1 MIKKVTDIQKQEIL
15 ESFLKGKTIK
25 ELSLIYNFSSQTIS
39 RQLKNNLGK
48 EKFEKIKSSIG
59 RKTSSSREK
68 NIKNFK
74 TKSNTEIKQK
84 IINESKA
91 YFEDNLNETEFF
103 ELVPL
108 SENINLN
115 EQKDL
120 SSTHIS
126 EVDFPRIVYM
136 IVDKKIELEIKYLRD
151 YPEWQFLS
159 QEDLNRKTIQ
169 IFYDLK
175 NAKRSCIKDQKVIK
189 IPNTTVFKIVAPL
202 LISRGISR
210 IVSEENLIAL

>member
-84 IINESKA
+84 FINESKA

-136 IVDKKIELEIKYLRD
+136 IVDKKIELEIKFLRD

-175 NAKRSCIKDQKVIK
+175 NAKRSCTKDQKVIK

-210 IVSEENLIAL
+210 IVCEENLIAL

>member
-1 MIKKVTDIQKQEIL
+1 
-15 ESFLKGKTIK
+15 
-25 ELSLIYNFSSQTIS
+25 
-39 RQLKNNLGK
+39 
-48 EKFEKIKSSIG
+48 
-59 RKTSSSREK
+59 
-68 NIKNFK
+68 
-74 TKSNTEIKQK
+74 
-84 IINESKA
+84 
-91 YFEDNLNETEFF
+91 
-103 ELVPL
+103 
-108 SENINLN
+108 
-115 EQKDL
+115 
-120 SSTHIS
+120 
-126 EVDFPRIVYM
+126 M

-175 NAKRSCIKDQKVIK
+175 NAKSSCIKDQKVIK

>member
-1 MIKKVTDIQKQEIL
+1 MIKKVTDIQKHEIL

-59 RKTSSSREK
+59 RKTSSPREK

-84 IINESKA
+84 FINESKA

>member
-175 NAKRSCIKDQKVIK
+175 NAKSSCIKDQKVIK

>member
-1 MIKKVTDIQKQEIL
+1 MIRKVTDIQKQEIL

-48 EKFEKIKSSIG
+48 EKFEKIKSSI
-59 RKTSSSREK
+59 EK
-68 NIKNFK
+68 KPLLQEKKIKNFK

-84 IINESKA
+84 FINESKA
-91 YFEDNLNETEFF
+91 YFEDNPNETEFF

-136 IVDKKIELEIKYLRD
+136 IVDKKIELK
-151 YPEWQFLS
+151 
-159 QEDLNRKTIQ
+159 LNT
-169 IFYDLK
+169 
-175 NAKRSCIKDQKVIK
+175 
-189 IPNTTVFKIVAPL
+189 
-202 LISRGISR
+202 
-210 IVSEENLIAL
+210 

>member
-1 MIKKVTDIQKQEIL
+1 MIKKVTDIQKQDIL
-15 ESFLKGKTIK
+15 ESFLQGKTIK
-25 ELSLIYNFSSQTIS
+25 ELSLIYNFSSQTIT
-39 RQLKNNLGK
+39 RQLRNNLGK
-48 EKFEKIKSSIG
+48 EKFEKIKS
-59 RKTSSSREK
+59 
-68 NIKNFK
+68 NIEGKNFTSRK
-74 TKSNTEIKQK
+74 KNLKNSKIKADEEIKQNS
-84 IINESKA
+84 INESKE
-91 YFEDNLNETEFF
+91 YGEDYLNQTEFF

-108 SENINLN
+108 DENINLN

-126 EVDFPRIVYM
+126 EVEFPKIVYM

-159 QEDLNRKTIQ
+159 QEELNRKTIQ

-175 NAKRSCIKDQKVIK
+175 NAKRLCTKDQKVVK
-189 IPNTTVFKIVAPL
+189 VPNTNVFKIVAPL

-210 IVSEENLIAL
+210 IVSAENLIAL

>member
-74 TKSNTEIKQK
+74 CLKILNKDFQKEIFLK
-84 IINESKA
+84 IS
-91 YFEDNLNETEFF
+91 
-103 ELVPL
+103 
-108 SENINLN
+108 
-115 EQKDL
+115 
-120 SSTHIS
+120 
-126 EVDFPRIVYM
+126 FPTNFC
-136 IVDKKIELEIKYLRD
+136 D
-151 YPEWQFLS
+151 
-159 QEDLNRKTIQ
+159 DLN
-169 IFYDLK
+169 
-175 NAKRSCIKDQKVIK
+175 
-189 IPNTTVFKIVAPL
+189 
-202 LISRGISR
+202 
-210 IVSEENLIAL
+210 

>member
-15 ESFLKGKTIK
+15 ESFLKGKKIK

-48 EKFEKIKSSIG
+48 EKFEKIKSSTG

-74 TKSNTEIKQK
+74 TTSNTEIKQK
-84 IINESKA
+84 FINESKA